1 MNFSNCFIVVS
12 TGELGMIGNA
22 QGTTMSIKALF
33 LINET
38 IIAIAVGAQ
47 YIAPLQPSQLISEAT

>member
-1 MNFSNCFIVVS
+1 
-12 TGELGMIGNA
+12 MIGNA